1 VTDAGVPRT
10 EAPPAVHRAA
20 PGAVLALLLLCVY
33 GGLALSVDFP
43 KAALG
48 FQSDEATYYMMGYSL
63 ALDGDLTYRREDL
76 MRVWREFPTGPSG
89 VFLKRGR
96 VVTDWGFMRRPPF
109 FWTSSVPDPDTSR
122 YFYGKSFIYSAFAAP
137 FVRVFGTNGFLV
149 FHALLLSLVAWCGY
163 LFLHARMPA
172 APAVLLT
179 GAFLLVSVVPVYF
192 VWIAPELFIFAFGF
206 LAYFCWLYKEVGVRP
221 GSERG
226 QSGVRV
232 GSDPGLTPRWL
243 FGGASDHVAAVLL
256 GIVTF
261 SKVTNA
267 LLFPPIVL
275 WQIWRR
281 QWTRAIVS
289 SVTFAVVAG
298 GLFAINTAISG
309 EWNYQGGEDRR
320 SCYTEYP
327 LQTPESTLA
336 HCAEKE
342 RNEALTDIIFDRR
355 VFWTNLAHNLGY
367 YFVGRYAGIS
377 AYFFPAVFALVGF
390 AIGLRRR
397 PLWEYLVLAAALAQM
412 LVFVVGTPYTW
423 NGGGG
428 SVGNRYFMSAYGLF
442 VFLLPAITRTWVA
455 FVPWAVGA
463 LFTGSLVVNPFA
475 ASFYPG
481 NNAKTGPLRR
491 LPVELTLVYDWP
503 INNDKSRVML
513 WFGDHE
519 GQGDVGFQ
527 IYYFDDNAYLPET
540 DKSFWVKGESR
551 AEFLIKTDQPF
562 SQAVFTL
569 TAGPVPTD
577 VVIRVG
583 GRSQRASLRAGES
596 QRVFFRLDPGFL
608 YQGTWPVWTASV
620 SSSRGFVPIFHE
632 SGTSDVRYLGVR
644 VDPMLVK

>member
-1 VTDAGVPRT
+1 VTGPGASRAD
-10 EAPPAVHRAA
+10 AA
-20 PGAVLALLLLCVY
+20 PAAFRAGPGVVLALLLFCVY

-48 FQSDEATYYMMGYSL
+48 FQSDEATYYMMGHSL

-89 VFLKRGR
+89 VFLKRGLD
-96 VVTDWGFMRRPPF
+96 VADWGFMGRPPF
-109 FWTSSVPDPDTSR
+109 IWTSGVPDPDPSR

-149 FHALLLSLVAWCGY
+149 FHAILLSLVAWCGY

-172 APAVLLT
+172 TPAVLLT
-179 GAFLLVSVVPVYF
+179 GAFLLASVVPVYF
-192 VWIAPELFIFAFGF
+192 VWITPELFIFAVGF
-206 LAYFCWLYKEVGVRP
+206 LAYFCWLYKEVASP
-221 GSERG
+221 ER
-226 QSGVRV
+226 
-232 GSDPGLTPRWL
+232 RWL
-243 FGGASDHVAAVLL
+243 TGTASDVVAAILL

-267 LLFPPIVL
+267 LLFPPVVL
-275 WQIWRR
+275 WQLWRR
-281 QWTRAIVS
+281 QWTQAIVS
-289 SVTFAVVAG
+289 GVVFVAVTG

-309 EWNYQGGEDRR
+309 EPNYQGGHDRR

-327 LQTPESTLA
+327 LQTPTSTLA
-336 HCAEKE
+336 PCPEKE
-342 RNEALTDIIFDRR
+342 RNEALTDIIFDPR

-367 YFVGRYAGIS
+367 FFIGRYAGIG
-377 AYFFPAVFALVGF
+377 AYYFPAVFALVGF
-390 AIGLRRR
+390 AIGMRRR
-397 PLWEYLVLAAALAQM
+397 PLWEYLVVAAVLGQM

-442 VFLLPAITRTWVA
+442 VFLLPAIARTSVA

-463 LFTGSLVVNPFA
+463 LFTAPLVLNPFA

-481 NNAKTGPLRR
+481 NNAKSGPLRW

-519 GQGDVGFQ
+519 GQGDLGFQ
-527 IYYFDDNAYLPET
+527 IYYFDDNAYRPEA
-540 DKSFWVKGESR
+540 DKTFWVKGESR
-551 AEFLIKTDQPF
+551 DEFLIKTDQPV
-562 SQAVFTL
+562 SQAVLTL

-577 VVIRVG
+577 VVATVG
-583 GRSQRASLRAGES
+583 RRSQRVSLKAGEQ
-596 QRVFFRLDPGFL
+596 QRVFFRLDPGFP

-620 SSSRGFVPIFHE
+620 SSSHGFVPIFHE
-632 SGTSDVRYLGVR
+632 SGSTDVRYLGVR